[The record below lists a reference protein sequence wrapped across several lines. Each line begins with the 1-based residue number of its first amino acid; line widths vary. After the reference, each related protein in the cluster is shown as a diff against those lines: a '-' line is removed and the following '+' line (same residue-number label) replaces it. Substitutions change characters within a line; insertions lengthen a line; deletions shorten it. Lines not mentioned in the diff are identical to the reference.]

1 MNSKSINGSIEQF
14 LRDCTQQE
22 LQQVIH
28 TANALLSHV
37 DDLVLE
43 PPFEELLVTQRAV
56 KKVFDLSNYEA
67 ASIAVQHIQ
76 TRTLCEALQEIAVNI
91 QSLPENS
98 LAEN

>member
-1 MNSKSINGSIEQF
+1 MNSKSTNGNIEQF

-28 TANALLSHV
+28 EANALLSNI
-37 DDLVLE
+37 DDIVLE
-43 PPFEELLVTQRAV
+43 APFEELLLVQRAV
-56 KKVFDLSNYEA
+56 KQMFDLSNYEA

-91 QSLPENS
+91 QSLPEN
-98 LAEN
+98 